1 MIDTLAFIDTL
12 KELQHLYNTGELRNF
27 DFDSKIRKYELDVD
41 RFEKAMIEQNET
53 FFGGTPFSYD
63 PAREV

>member
-1 MIDTLAFIDTL
+1 MIDTLEFIDTL
-12 KELQHLYNTGELRNF
+12 KELQQLYNTGELRNF

-41 RFEKAMIEQNET
+41 RFEKAMEEQHEL
-53 FFGGTPFSYD
+53 FFKDTPFYD